1 MLKETIICIIIIILI
16 FTFDF
21 ITQGYTER
29 NVDEISNK
37 LDNLKK
43 EIIEKDILKEKEDI
57 KNINNKWKNAEEKL
71 AYYIEHDELEKVN
84 SELKEL
90 TSYIE
95 SEDEE
100 LSIAKIEKA
109 IFILEHIKDKN
120 SFSLEN
126 IF

>member
-1 MLKETIICIIIIILI
+1 MLKETIICIIIIGLI

-21 ITQGYTER
+21 ISQGFTEK
-29 NVDEISNK
+29 NADEISRK
-37 LDNLKK
+37 LDNLKQNIQENNTL
-43 EIIEKDILKEKEDI
+43 EIRKAIEE
-57 KNINNKWKNAEEKL
+57 INSNWENAEEKL

-95 SEDEE
+95 SKDND
-100 LSIAKIEKA
+100 LAKAKIDKA

-126 IF
+126 VF